1 MVHRWQAARAATAM
15 AGQRHGIALLARRA
29 DSEEVHHMSIKLFKQ
44 YREFRAIVQALA
56 DLEIDPITGMLM
68 REYPDVVLGLLN
80 IRAKKAL
87 T

>member
-1 MVHRWQAARAATAM
+1 
-15 AGQRHGIALLARRA
+15 
-29 DSEEVHHMSIKLFKQ
+29 MSIKLFKQ